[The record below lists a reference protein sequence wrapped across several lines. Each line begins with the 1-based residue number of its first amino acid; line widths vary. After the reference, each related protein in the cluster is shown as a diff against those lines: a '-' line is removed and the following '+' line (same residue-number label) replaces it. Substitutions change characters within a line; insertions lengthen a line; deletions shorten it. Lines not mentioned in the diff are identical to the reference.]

1 MKYIVSIYILFVAGL
16 VFGFILLLTLIF
28 TFFLPPKV
36 YDPWVKKMLRF
47 FFKSIF
53 IKVEVEGIEKI
64 NPKATYLFMSN
75 HVSLF
80 DIPLLG
86 GFIPNFFR
94 GIEADYQHN
103 WPFYGWVMKRYG
115 NITIPRENIHQSI
128 TSVRKAEKIM
138 QDEKSI
144 AILPEGHRTLDGK
157 LRNFKKLPFFLAKQA
172 GVDLAPIGLSG
183 LFRLKRKGSWIV
195 TPTILKVKFGTPIP
209 VAEIERLSVAEL
221 RDLTR
226 EKIQGLIERS

>member
-1 MKYIVSIYILFVAGL
+1 MKYIISIYILFVAGL
-16 VFGFILLLTLIF
+16 VFGTILLVTLIF
-28 TFFLPPKV
+28 TFILPAKV

-47 FFKSIF
+47 FFKAIF
-53 IKVEVEGIEKI
+53 TKVEVEGIENI

-75 HVSLF
+75 HVSMF

-94 GIEADYQHN
+94 GIEADYQHE

-128 TSVRKAEKIM
+128 SSVRKAEKIM
-138 QDEKSI
+138 QKGKSI

-172 GVDLAPIGLSG
+172 GVDLVPIGLSG
-183 LFRLKRKGSWIV
+183 LFQLKRKGSWIV
-195 TPTILKVKFGTPIP
+195 TPTPLKVKFGTPIS
-209 VAEIERLSVAEL
+209 ATQIEKLSVKEL

-226 EKIQGLIERS
+226 EKIQGLIERP

>member
-1 MKYIVSIYILFVAGL
+1 MRYIISIYMLFVASL
-16 VFGFILLLTLIF
+16 VFGFILIVTLVF
-28 TFFLPPKV
+28 TFTLPPKT

-47 FFKSIF
+47 FFKAIF
-53 IKVEVEGIEKI
+53 TKVEVEGIENI

-75 HVSLF
+75 HVSMF

-86 GFIPNFFR
+86 GFVPNYFR
-94 GIEADYQHN
+94 GIEADYQHK

-128 TSVRKAEKIM
+128 TSVRKAGKII
-138 QDEKSI
+138 QQGKSI

-172 GVDLAPIGLSG
+172 GADLVPIGLSG
-183 LFRLKRKGSWIV
+183 LFRLKRKGSWII
-195 TPTILKVKFGTPIP
+195 TPNPLKVKFGKPIS
-209 VAEIERLSVAEL
+209 VKQIKELSVTEL

-226 EKIQGLIERS
+226 ERIQGLIEKP